1 MLLPGWVTY
10 CRQDLG
16 QSLDLHL
23 WELENVGKE
32 ICLDEVGEPR
42 GDVRCHV
49 IFEGFHCVFQSSL
62 YKTVV
67 DDVISNVKE
76 AFLDE
81 GVDEQVLQELK
92 QVIVN
97 YYL

>member
-1 MLLPGWVTY
+1 M
-10 CRQDLG
+10 
-16 QSLDLHL
+16 
-23 WELENVGKE
+23 
-32 ICLDEVGEPR
+32 
-42 GDVRCHV
+42 
-49 IFEGFHCVFQSSL
+49 FQSSL

-67 DDVISNVKE
+67 DDVITNVKE

-97 YYL
+97 LVLVAVHRICFGKMLLHVL

>member
-1 MLLPGWVTY
+1 MFL
-10 CRQDLG
+10 
-16 QSLDLHL
+16 
-23 WELENVGKE
+23 
-32 ICLDEVGEPR
+32 
-42 GDVRCHV
+42 
-49 IFEGFHCVFQSSL
+49 SSL

-67 DDVISNVKE
+67 DDVITNVKE

-97 YYL
+97 LVLVAVHRICFGKMLLHVL

>member
-1 MLLPGWVTY
+1 MRRG
-10 CRQDLG
+10 
-16 QSLDLHL
+16 
-23 WELENVGKE
+23 N
-32 ICLDEVGEPR
+32 PR
-42 GDVRCHV
+42 GIVGSRWYHNW
-49 IFEGFHCVFQSSL
+49 GFLSCVFQSSL

-67 DDVISNVKE
+67 DDVITNVKE

-97 YYL
+97 LVLVDVHRICFGKMLLHVL

>member
-1 MLLPGWVTY
+1 M
-10 CRQDLG
+10 
-16 QSLDLHL
+16 
-23 WELENVGKE
+23 
-32 ICLDEVGEPR
+32 
-42 GDVRCHV
+42 
-49 IFEGFHCVFQSSL
+49 FQSSL

-67 DDVISNVKE
+67 DDVITNVKE

-97 YYL
+97 LVLVAVHRICFGKMLLHVP